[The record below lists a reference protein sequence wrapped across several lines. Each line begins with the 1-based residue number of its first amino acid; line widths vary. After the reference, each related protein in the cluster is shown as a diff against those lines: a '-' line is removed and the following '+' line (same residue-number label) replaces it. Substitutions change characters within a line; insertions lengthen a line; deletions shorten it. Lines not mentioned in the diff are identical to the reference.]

1 LKIPNFE
8 IPNLS
13 SMDAQGAN
21 NGDDNKLDCN
31 RSKDETFV
39 AVDCNWVVCCNI
51 VVTEL
56 IVKGCDDDSKNSLD
70 EVLEIASDNSLD
82 KPVESL
88 ACELVITGMGTDE
101 YWML

>member
-1 LKIPNFE
+1 
-8 IPNLS
+8 
-13 SMDAQGAN
+13 
-21 NGDDNKLDCN
+21 
-31 RSKDETFV
+31 
-39 AVDCNWVVCCNI
+39 
-51 VVTEL
+51 VTEL